1 MGVILISLLYSIL
14 GFSSFIFNIYTAITA
29 DNSGYYKYK
38 VDGDAEEVWMNLKIL
53 WVKAK

>member
-1 MGVILISLLYSIL
+1 MGVILISLLYTIA
-14 GFSSFIFNIYTAITA
+14 GFSSFIFNIYAAIST

-53 WVKAK
+53 